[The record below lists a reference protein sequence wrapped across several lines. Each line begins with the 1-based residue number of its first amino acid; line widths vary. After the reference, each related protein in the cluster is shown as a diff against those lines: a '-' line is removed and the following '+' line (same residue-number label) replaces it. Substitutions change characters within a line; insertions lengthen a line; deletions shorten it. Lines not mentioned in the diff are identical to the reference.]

1 MQSASR
7 YDGAGMSDLH
17 HATEIYVTAGEGDMP
32 LAEAL
37 GQHSDAE
44 VRDVR
49 RGNGPFGPL
58 PGPFQR

>member
-1 MQSASR
+1 MRRPPAPSVAALLR
-7 YDGAGMSDLH
+7 DACG
-17 HATEIYVTAGEGDMP
+17 P

-49 RGNGPFGPL
+49 RGNGPVGPL